1 MLDTIRRTESPR
13 QWLLPGA
20 DEWFRGI
27 YTRAGVAASEVL
39 VICSAISGE
48 GKTTVGVGLAVTLA
62 TDFPDRRVLVVEA
75 DLERQVLAQDFAL
88 EPGPGL
94 VGCLVRGESP
104 QAGCRPT
111 ALPNLDILPAGA
123 SVDYPGRVL
132 RSSRLPT
139 LLDSLRA
146 SYDIVLVDT
155 PALLANSDA
164 QLLTDLGD
172 GVVVVV
178 RAGVTPTH
186 LVTRALEQVDGTRLR
201 GVVLNATR
209 SSMPR
214 WMRRLSGAA

>member
-1 MLDTIRRTESPR
+1 MLNTISRTESMR

-27 YTRAGVAASEVL
+27 YTRAGVAAPEVL

-48 GKTTVGVGLAVTLA
+48 GKTTVGIGLAVTLA

-75 DLERQVLAQDFAL
+75 DLERQVLAEDFAL

-94 VGCLVRGESP
+94 VGCLTRGESP
-104 QAGCRPT
+104 QAACRPT
-111 ALPNLDILPAGA
+111 ALPNLDILPAGGP
-123 SVDYPGRVL
+123 VDYPGRVL

-139 LLDSLRA
+139 LLDSLRD
-146 SYDIVLVDT
+146 SYDLVVVDT
-155 PALLANSDA
+155 PALLVNSDA
-164 QLLTDLGD
+164 QLLADLGD
-172 GVVVVV
+172 GVVLVV

-209 SSMPR
+209 SSIPS